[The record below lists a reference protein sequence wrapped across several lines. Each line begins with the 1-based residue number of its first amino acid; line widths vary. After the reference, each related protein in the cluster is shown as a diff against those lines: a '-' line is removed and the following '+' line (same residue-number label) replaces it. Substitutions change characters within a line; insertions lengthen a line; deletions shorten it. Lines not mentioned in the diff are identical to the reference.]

1 MISVDSVYL
10 CTMYDYTC
18 QMTIMEARE
27 FKKLNIIPSKS
38 VSCWGCNRT
47 NKNIIDENLKS
58 KERIHEMYILDLR
71 CRFTCVLI

>member
-27 FKKLNIIPSKS
+27 FKKVNIIPSR
-38 VSCWGCNRT
+38 VSPVKGVT
-47 NKNIIDENLKS
+47 ELTKTSLMKI
-58 KERIHEMYILDLR
+58 
-71 CRFTCVLI
+71 